1 MQFTSQLEQGDWYI
15 VASWLC
21 VVITLVL
28 YGIGIALAKLHG
40 AVGRARA
47 KRKRAQALASLA
59 GSRQRRGALP
69 HRNEPI
75 ATPASAPG
83 ATPAGGGHWSSV
95 AAIVEAGINS
105 VEAASAFHAGA
116 GRQID
121 AAEYALNRLLAD
133 LGNVMPRPQPIQAAP
148 QRPIR
153 LPRPT
158 RAAEPLAA

>member
-21 VVITLVL
+21 VVITLLL

-47 KRKRAQALASLA
+47 KRKRAQALASF
-59 GSRQRRGALP
+59 SRTQQRRLALAR
-69 HRNEPI
+69 RNEPI
-75 ATPASAPG
+75 ATPATAPEPT
-83 ATPAGGGHWSSV
+83 AAAGGHWSSV
-95 AAIVEAGINS
+95 AAIVEAGLSS

-133 LGNVMPRPQPIQAAP
+133 LGKVMPRPQPIEVAP

-158 RAAEPLAA
+158 RAVEPLAA